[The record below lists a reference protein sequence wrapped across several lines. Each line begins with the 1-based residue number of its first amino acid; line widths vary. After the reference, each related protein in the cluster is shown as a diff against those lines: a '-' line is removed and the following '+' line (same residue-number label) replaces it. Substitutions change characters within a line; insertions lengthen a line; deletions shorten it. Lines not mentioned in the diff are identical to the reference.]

1 MRARSRREH
10 HYQIPVKD
18 AIWAS
23 SVERRTVRRSTSD
36 EEPKVGDGSTRRRM
50 DGQFWKA
57 VKWVGKS
64 EFLGYGRESGSRSPM
79 RKEAEAKL
87 IISFQSQQE
96 KTAMLYLLR
105 PTRKDRYLLTMK
117 IKWAQSSNLPFKTD
131 LKSYINFGNEL
142 VLRGTNSPGQYSQ
155 THIIKFPTQP
165 NSPLQLLHKSQ
176 KLLQLFGNQTS
187 SSVLARIIQKS
198 SQVENATSC
207 LSFPISE

>member
-23 SVERRTVRRSTSD
+23 SVERANGPPLHLRSD

-96 KTAMLYLLR
+96 KTAMLHLLR

-131 LKSYINFGNEL
+131 LKSYINFNQIGEGRLCKEWAEAEL
-142 VLRGTNSPGQYSQ
+142 QNAKSPPSREWC
-155 THIIKFPTQP
+155 
-165 NSPLQLLHKSQ
+165 
-176 KLLQLFGNQTS
+176 
-187 SSVLARIIQKS
+187 A
-198 SQVENATSC
+198 C
-207 LSFPISE
+207 LTASRRCDFHAKCPFA

>member
-18 AIWAS
+18 AIWARL
-23 SVERRTVRRSTSD
+23 ERTVRRSTSD

-50 DGQFWKA
+50 DGQFRKA

-131 LKSYINFGNEL
+131 LKSYINFRQIGEGRLCKEWVEAEL
-142 VLRGTNSPGQYSQ
+142 QNAKSYVPFHREDGVRASQ
-155 THIIKFPTQP
+155 HHVQGRAKKF
-165 NSPLQLLHKSQ
+165 LH
-176 KLLQLFGNQTS
+176 
-187 SSVLARIIQKS
+187 V
-198 SQVENATSC
+198 
-207 LSFPISE
+207 

>member
-1 MRARSRREH
+1 MGQQPRTSERSAALPPIRRGTQGRRWVNKKTNGRTVLEGARS
-10 HYQIPVKD
+10 
-18 AIWAS
+18 
-23 SVERRTVRRSTSD
+23 
-36 EEPKVGDGSTRRRM
+36 
-50 DGQFWKA
+50 

-131 LKSYINFGNEL
+131 LKSYINFRQIGEGRLCKEWVEAEL
-142 VLRGTNSPGQYSQ
+142 QNAKSSVPLHREDGVRASQ
-155 THIIKFPTQP
+155 HHVDAIFTLNVH
-165 NSPLQLLHKSQ
+165 LHK
-176 KLLQLFGNQTS
+176 
-187 SSVLARIIQKS
+187 
-198 SQVENATSC
+198 
-207 LSFPISE
+207 

>member
-23 SVERRTVRRSTSD
+23 SVERANGPPLYLRRGAQGRRWVNKKTNGRTVLEGARS
-36 EEPKVGDGSTRRRM
+36 
-50 DGQFWKA
+50 

-96 KTAMLYLLR
+96 KTAMLHLLR

-131 LKSYINFGNEL
+131 LK
-142 VLRGTNSPGQYSQ
+142 
-155 THIIKFPTQP
+155 
-165 NSPLQLLHKSQ
+165 
-176 KLLQLFGNQTS
+176 
-187 SSVLARIIQKS
+187 
-198 SQVENATSC
+198 
-207 LSFPISE
+207 

>member
-1 MRARSRREH
+1 MRARRRREH

-23 SVERRTVRRSTSD
+23 VERTVRSYKES
-36 EEPKVGDGSTRRRM
+36 KVDDRSTRRRM
-50 DGQFWKA
+50 AGHFWK

-96 KTAMLYLLR
+96 KTAMLHLLR

-131 LKSYINFGNEL
+131 LKSYINFRQIGEGRL
-142 VLRGTNSPGQYSQ
+142 C
-155 THIIKFPTQP
+155 K
-165 NSPLQLLHKSQ
+165 
-176 KLLQLFGNQTS
+176 
-187 SSVLARIIQKS
+187 
-198 SQVENATSC
+198 E
-207 LSFPISE
+207 